1 MPSLDAFSPE
11 AIGQLRR
18 LGLLGQ
24 LLQRQAMAERL
35 EAVQLSDEEHDAL
48 RLELLERLKLETGDA
63 LDDALKSKG
72 LTEEDALWQASVTL
86 RTERAALEDYGAQTE
101 NHFLKRKL
109 GLDRV
114 VYRLLRVKDPGV
126 CRELFLQVQSGEA
139 DFETLARQYSEG
151 PERSSGGVVG
161 PAPMNQAHPV
171 LSEALRSSQ
180 PGELKG
186 PMRLMDWWI
195 IARLETVIPAQF
207 DEEMRS
213 RMAVELLQEAVDLE
227 AARRMRS
234 LMEST

>member
-1 MPSLDAFSPE
+1 MPALDAFSPE

-18 LGLLGQ
+18 LGLLSQ

-35 EAVQLSDEEHDAL
+35 EAVELSPEDHEAL
-48 RLELLERLKLETGDA
+48 RSALLERLRLEQPEQLGEE
-63 LDDALKSKG
+63 LKRKG
-72 LTEEDALWQASVTL
+72 LTEEDALWQASVPL
-86 RTERAALEDYGAQTE
+86 RTERAALEDYAAQTE

-114 VYRLLRVKDPGV
+114 VYRLLRVQDPGV
-126 CRELFLQVQSGEA
+126 CRELFLQIQSGEA
-139 DFETLARQYSEG
+139 DFEALARQYSEG
-151 PERSSGGVVG
+151 PERASGGVVG

-207 DEEMRS
+207 DEEMRT

-227 AARRMRS
+227 TTRKMRA
-234 LMEST
+234 LMENA